1 MKTRKYNLNAIA
13 MGVALVLG
21 SMSAANAAVPVNPS
35 SAGLL
40 DAIAQEKLGPNV
52 PLTGDVYD
60 IADRGAICLVES
72 ALSLVASK
80 EHFSPGCTAKS
91 YALNV
96 ESNYFGDGFAA
107 LDDKN
112 ANGVVNLTNKV
123 SENGNSP
130 SRGAKCDVRATGS
143 LFGTTLTDYVGQ
155 HAWARYNQFF
165 IDGADF
171 RLNGVPYDEHS
182 IKDFYGRA
190 LDLQTGEQYAGGPWI
205 FDWGLEVVTKLGYPV
220 SKWSEQ
226 SWYHKWDGV
235 DGKVKVI
242 KQDVGTNCTITYVAR
257 PYQQGDGITINGFV
271 KVSRGQ

>member
-40 DAIAQEKLGPNV
+40 DAIAQEQAGPNI
-52 PLTGDVYD
+52 PLTGEVYD

-80 EHFSPGCTAKS
+80 EHFTPGCTTKS
-91 YALNV
+91 YALSV
-96 ESNYFGDGFAA
+96 ESDYFGQGVAT

-112 ANGVVNLTNKV
+112 ANGVVNLKNTVIESGNK
-123 SENGNSP
+123 P
-130 SRGAKCDVRATGS
+130 SRGAKCEVGAEGT
-143 LFGTTLTDYVGQ
+143 LFGTTVADYIGQ

-165 IDGADF
+165 IDSADF
-171 RLNGVPYDEHS
+171 KLNGVPYDEHS
-182 IKDFYGRA
+182 IKDFYGRVLA
-190 LDLQTGEQYAGGPWI
+190 TDEQYAGGPWI

-242 KQDVGTNCTITYVAR
+242 KQDVATNCKITFVAS
-257 PYQQGDGITINGFV
+257 PYQAGDGITINGVV
-271 KVSRGQ
+271 KVSRPK